1 MNNKLDEITHDIE
14 RLRND
19 RLKKIELLKQL
30 EEKQRKREQSRLR
43 IEQEISQIEQKVH
56 RSSED
61 LEQKAPKT
69 WVTDIYGNVLNFCM
83 TEARK
88 DILFRLK
95 TNQLY
100 TTEEVKILIK
110 EIVKKMK
117 QNAEVDINNLIF
129 LSDYRNKLLYPQ
141 VSMFT

>member
-1 MNNKLDEITHDIE
+1 MNNKLDEISHDIE

-61 LEQKAPKT
+61 LEQKVPKT
-69 WVTDIYGNVLNFCM
+69 WATDIYGNVLNFCM

-117 QNAEVDINNLIF
+117 QNAEVDINNLMF